1 MHLLGR
7 MLDFD
12 PSRRISAEEA
22 LCHEFFAALE
32 SSAASELGNTHGHFP
47 SWTPLSGAAATFNGN
62 SASLLICH
70 TLQST
75 RGSCCCDFQQ
85 RFLW

>member
-22 LCHEFFAALE
+22 LCHEYFAALE
-32 SSAASELGNTHGHFP
+32 SSAVSELGNTHGEFP
-47 SWTPLSGAAATFNGN
+47 SRNVSF
-62 SASLLICH
+62 
-70 TLQST
+70 
-75 RGSCCCDFQQ
+75 RGSSDL
-85 RFLW
+85 LWQ